1 MHVGVPEGSILG
13 PLLFI
18 LFTNDINLS
27 LHECESIIY
36 ADDTVLQTYGR
47 TVEDIEEKLNVDMS
61 CISTWCSRN
70 KLCINSDKTTAMLIT
85 TRQKAS
91 TLTRRELVIQ
101 LRGDDIKVV
110 SSMKIL
116 GVTFDESLDFNI
128 HISNVASSMARN
140 SALFKRIK
148 CFLPFYVR
156 KTFYFAY
163 IQPIFDYCSVIWGPG
178 RCIQNSQTSAE
189 IY

>member
-1 MHVGVPEGSILG
+1 
-13 PLLFI
+13 
-18 LFTNDINLS
+18 
-27 LHECESIIY
+27 
-36 ADDTVLQTYGR
+36 
-47 TVEDIEEKLNVDMS
+47 MS
-61 CISTWCSRN
+61 SISTWCSRN

-128 HISNVASSMARN
+128 HIVTTTS
-140 SALFKRIK
+140 RI
-148 CFLPFYVR
+148 
-156 KTFYFAY
+156 
-163 IQPIFDYCSVIWGPG
+163 
-178 RCIQNSQTSAE
+178 
-189 IY
+189 